1 MYNNWITNFV
11 LFTKDMVGWLSS
23 CWSVFPVKYFCECF
37 YILLSGLIL
46 NYLCTSVDQNIC
58 VDCFAGQL
66 LVSPTQ
72 IFLHLCWSEYLCW
85 LFFASRCLLLKY
97 SPAWR
102 RVARG
107 WPSWLYACPAHPIFM
122 EISEYFPIDKEISK
136 YSHRNMEMFSCLLSK
151 VLRLLWLKHNPLL
164 IFCLLGCIST

>member
-102 RVARG
+102 RVPRG
-107 WPSWLYACPAHPIFM
+107 CPAGWACWIYAGPHPCPIFT
-122 EISEYFPIDKEISK
+122 KLSK
-136 YSHRNMEMFSCLLSK
+136 YSHHRNMEILTIFSQRYGTIKIC
-151 VLRLLWLKHNPLL
+151 
-164 IFCLLGCIST
+164 